1 MAGANTGVSAQA
13 SAPPPTEPP
22 RMLLELI
29 VPVLFAGLPLPA
41 GALVAVSADVAERLI
56 HQGRAVLRGMTF
68 RCQER
73 KA

>member
-1 MAGANTGVSAQA
+1 
-13 SAPPPTEPP
+13 
-22 RMLLELI
+22 MLLELI